1 MSSPIQQKTDHLAA
15 ALAPHLGPA
24 STRTLKGVAQSL
36 RHLAKQLTN
45 QQAKQEK
52 AAAKAALPTAKKQ
65 RNTMAHELLTALHPH
80 LGLGKDAESEVPKKV
95 ARTVKQLATQLLKQ
109 RAKLTRQTAKAVR
122 KAVKKTA
129 AAKSA
134 AKPAAKPAAMPIEK
148 TAATPTAKPTITPA
162 SPRRAA
168 RPQPMTA
175 TRKPATAKIAGP
187 ARGAEVPENGIAK

>member
-1 MSSPIQQKTDHLAA
+1 MNSPIQQKTDHLAA

-24 STRTLKGVAQSL
+24 PTRTLKGVAQSL

-52 AAAKAALPTAKKQ
+52 AAAKAALPSAKKQ

-80 LGLGKDAESEVPKKV
+80 LGLGKAADSEVPKKV

-109 RAKLTRQTAKAVR
+109 RAKLARQTAKAAR
-122 KAVKKTA
+122 KAAKKTA
-129 AAKSA
+129 AAKPA
-134 AKPAAKPAAMPIEK
+134 TKPAAKP
-148 TAATPTAKPTITPA
+148 AATPTAKPTITPA

-168 RPQPMTA
+168 RPQPVTA
-175 TRKPATAKIAGP
+175 TRKPATAKVVGP
-187 ARGAEVPENGIAK
+187 ARGTEVPQNGIAK

>member
-1 MSSPIQQKTDHLAA
+1 MNSPIQQKTDHLAA

-24 STRTLKGVAQSL
+24 PTRTLKGVAQSL

-52 AAAKAALPTAKKQ
+52 AAAKAALPSAKKQ

-80 LGLGKDAESEVPKKV
+80 LGLGKAADSEVPKKV

-109 RAKLTRQTAKAVR
+109 RAKLARQTAKAAR
-122 KAVKKTA
+122 KAAKKTA
-129 AAKSA
+129 A
-134 AKPAAKPAAMPIEK
+134 AKPAAKPATKPAAKP
-148 TAATPTAKPTITPA
+148 AATPTAKPTITPA

-168 RPQPMTA
+168 RPQPVTA
-175 TRKPATAKIAGP
+175 TRKPATAKVAGP
-187 ARGAEVPENGIAK
+187 ARGAEVPQNGIAK